1 MILVNGRWKIRNP
14 KTNRLVLTTSKL
26 AKDIIREISPPIP
39 NDCLE
44 IIARMV
50 PLDVIKVSKFFR
62 DSVLQSQQ
70 LTNAKIYGKYL
81 LRYLTSGIDY
91 YIHRKLTLYG
101 YDGHQLSIEIKDTS
115 DYVRTFTITSTYD
128 KKIYTFKRNKRFVTI
143 NAFSLRASLPI
154 TFVRKINHI
163 LNNLKNFS
171 STTYFRINKNKCYN
185 KWMRLGRPAGAFDL
199 FDIYT
204 FSQLPSLSNKRI
216 YEPVVIKEWTEKIH
230 EFNRV

>member
-62 DSVLQSQQ
+62 DSILESQQ
-70 LTNAKIYGKYL
+70 LHNAKLYGSYL
-81 LRYLTSGIDY
+81 LRYITSGINY

-101 YDGHQLSIEIKDTS
+101 YDGHELSIDIKDTS
-115 DYVRTFTITSTYD
+115 DNFRTFTITSSYD
-128 KKIYTFKRNKRFVTI
+128 NKIYKFKRAKRGITITTFK
-143 NAFSLRASLPI
+143 LRPNLSI
-154 TFVRKINHI
+154 IFTRKINNI

-171 STTYFRINKNKCYN
+171 STTYFRIHTHKCYN
-185 KWMRLGRPAGAFDL
+185 RWMRLGRPAGAFEL

-204 FSQLPSLSNKRI
+204 FSQLPINRI
-216 YEPVVIKEWTEKIH
+216 DDPLVVKEWQDKIR

>member
-1 MILVNGRWKIRNP
+1 MILINGRWKIRNP

-50 PLDVIKVSKFFR
+50 PLDVFKVSKFFR

-70 LTNAKIYGKYL
+70 LHNAKLYGSYL
-81 LRYLTSGIDY
+81 IRYITSGINY

-101 YDGHQLSIEIKDTS
+101 YDGHELSIDIKDTS
-115 DYVRTFTITSTYD
+115 DNKRTFTITSSYD
-128 KKIYTFKRNKRFVTI
+128 TKSYTFKKLKRNVTI
-143 NAFSLRASLPI
+143 TTFNLRPNLSI
-154 TFVRKINHI
+154 TFTRKINNI

-171 STTYFRINKNKCYN
+171 STTYFRIHANKCLK
-185 KWMRLGRPAGAFDL
+185 KWFSLGKPGGAFEL
-199 FDIYT
+199 FDIHT
-204 FSQLPSLSNKRI
+204 FSQLPINRI
-216 YEPVVIKEWTEKIH
+216 DDPLVVKEWTDKIR
-230 EFNRV
+230 EFNRI